1 MTRDILE
8 DVFFRTSGRRARFI
22 MTDIYEVLYDA
33 EFIRE
38 VNNSDFCSLPWNAG
52 DSSIS
57 YIDSKFQALLDH
69 CNDYRSKLT
78 KPVPN
83 FNVKSQI
90 GCVQLVYAAYTH
102 QDQLKVI

>member
-1 MTRDILE
+1 MRDILE
-8 DVFFRTSGRRARFI
+8 DVFFWTSGRRTRFI
-22 MTDIYEVLYDA
+22 MTDVYEVLYDG
-33 EFIRE
+33 EFITE
-38 VNNSDFCSLPWNAG
+38 VNNSDLCSLPWDAK
-52 DSSIS
+52 DSSSS
-57 YIDSKFQALLDH
+57 YINSKFQVLLDH

-102 QDQLKVI
+102 QHQLQVI